1 MGTENHME
9 MDGSDGSQPWRNG
22 AAAAGDSMNAAL
34 LVEDELLIRELAY
47 EYLCDFGFD
56 VTIARDATEA
66 LGILREG
73 KRFDLLFTD
82 IRMPGGMDGREL
94 AQEAKQMVEGLRV
107 IYATGYAD
115 GGTPLERGEKLIG
128 KPYTMTALREALRAL
143 GFGEPGTTG
152 SGASAAS

>member
-1 MGTENHME
+1 MGIENHMQIDE
-9 MDGSDGSQPWRNG
+9 SDTSQPWRADAVASG
-22 AAAAGDSMNAAL
+22 ESMNTAL

-47 EYLCDFGFD
+47 EYLRDFGFE

-73 KRFDLLFTD
+73 HRFDLLFTD

-128 KPYTMTALREALRAL
+128 KPYTMSALREALKAL
-143 GFGEPGTTG
+143 GFSDSDVNGSTTAT
-152 SGASAAS
+152 S